1 MSGLTDSPQ
10 RRNANA
16 VVEKFCWRQ
25 SQKVTKSCTEVIMKK
40 RTLEDIDYIVEL
52 LIEIR
57 DTLNNVELLLMD
69 EDGDD

>member
-1 MSGLTDSPQ
+1 
-10 RRNANA
+10 
-16 VVEKFCWRQ
+16 
-25 SQKVTKSCTEVIMKK
+25 MKK